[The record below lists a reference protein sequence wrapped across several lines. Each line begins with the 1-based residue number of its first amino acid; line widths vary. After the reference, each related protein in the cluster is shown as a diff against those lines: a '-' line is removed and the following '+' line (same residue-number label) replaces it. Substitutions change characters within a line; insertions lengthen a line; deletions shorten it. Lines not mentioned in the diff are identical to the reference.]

1 MTPNNKIVLALMLA
15 AATVAAICPA
25 GAQQTTAPT
34 IKAKPLRTEGPA
46 PTKARFEVLNMTV
59 AAIQVRSLSNPGEIH
74 TFAYWE
80 QLRDRMLALL
90 DRGGY
95 QYGDR
100 VEIEYDP
107 KTQIALKIKGNPSR
121 PI

>member
-1 MTPNNKIVLALMLA
+1 MTPNNKIVLALTLAVATA
-15 AATVAAICPA
+15 AAIRPA

-34 IKAKPLRTEGPA
+34 IKAKPLRTKAAAPA
-46 PTKARFEVLNMTV
+46 KARFEVLNMTV
-59 AAIQVRSLSNPGEIH
+59 TAIQVRSLTNPAEIH
-74 TFAYWE
+74 TFAYSE
-80 QLRDRMLALL
+80 QLRDPMLALL

-95 QYGDR
+95 QYGDQ

-107 KTQIALKIKGNPSR
+107 KTQTALKIKGKPSR